1 MNKLPIAVA
10 VIIQLMCHRGVQTD
24 DSNGGGA
31 LSAQT
36 LGALCTLGGNLKKAH
51 HTMIAN
57 LKSENAATEDHL
69 KKLRILTALHYCN
82 QTEIETQSVLQRLMI
97 SDYIETT
104 DAKAI
109 AAEAA
114 IKATAKAAYWPGR
127 LDEIVKLAQQM
138 TKTATDAAGSI
149 CLANVAPDATTDNGI
164 IHSAALTGG
173 GLEHCNSGPSDE
185 PPSSTFDLQTASLL
199 QTIHSKTKVY
209 AKKPTT
215 AACVLTTVDSGK
227 WYKTGGGPSVLKLA
241 GDAIEMTAQSADNA
255 PNPQSLGTTASDG
268 THTTTPGSA
277 MHDAVSAIAKAA
289 TQTKAP
295 QLKTPNLLAEDA
307 WEEAKK
313 DKLLQ
318 EALNPSEDVTAKYTD
333 GLPKSQEVAY
343 KRISKLYKEL
353 GTKLEQLTSGGEF
366 EQRLRS
372 LHKAKKSCNLNK
384 GGSIEQESD
393 RQDDKCAKKNKTACE
408 NAKCKWEGTNEK
420 GDCKPKEGEE
430 QTNTAGTGAGAGD
443 EGKTTVKCTEYDSK
457 GKCEEVNKRKDKPL
471 CGWRKGK
478 DNEDD
483 KDTEKCR
490 SSSFLARKQL
500 ALMAAAFVAS
510 LF

>member
-1 MNKLPIAVA
+1 MNKLPITVA
-10 VIIQLMCHRGVQTD
+10 FIVQLMSHRGVAAVDT
-24 DSNGGGA
+24 NGGGA

-57 LKSENAATEDHL
+57 LKSEDDTTEQHL
-69 KKLRILTALHYCN
+69 KKLRILAALLYCN
-82 QTEIETQSVLQRLMI
+82 ETEIETQSALHRLML
-97 SDYIETT
+97 SDYVETSN
-104 DAKAI
+104 AKAI

-127 LDEIVKLAQQM
+127 LDEIVNVAQQM
-138 TKTATDAAGSI
+138 TTTPTDADGSI
-149 CLANVAPDATTDNGI
+149 CLANVAADAPTAQGM
-164 IHSAALTGG
+164 IHSATLTGH
-173 GLEHCNSGPSDE
+173 GLEACATRPSDDAPE
-185 PPSSTFDLQTASLL
+185 GSFDLQTAPLL
-199 QTIHSKTKVY
+199 TAIHSKAHVYTK
-209 AKKPTT
+209 APAT
-215 AACVLTTVDSGK
+215 AACVLTKVDTGR
-227 WYKTGGGPSVLKLA
+227 WYNTNAGPTVLKLA
-241 GDAIEMTAQSADNA
+241 GDAIQMTAQSADNA

-289 TQTKAP
+289 TQAKAP

-333 GLPKSQEVAY
+333 GLPNSQEVAY

-408 NAKCKWEGTNEK
+408 NAKCK
-420 GDCKPKEGEE
+420 
-430 QTNTAGTGAGAGD
+430 
-443 EGKTTVKCTEYDSK
+443 
-457 GKCEEVNKRKDKPL
+457 
-471 CGWRKGK
+471 
-478 DNEDD
+478 
-483 KDTEKCR
+483 
-490 SSSFLARKQL
+490 
-500 ALMAAAFVAS
+500 
-510 LF
+510 

>member
-31 LSAQT
+31 LSAKT

-138 TKTATDAAGSI
+138 TTTATDAAGSI

-164 IHSAALTGG
+164 IHSAALTGN
-173 GLEHCNSGPSDE
+173 GLEHCRTAPTDDD
-185 PPSSTFDLQTASLL
+185 PATKFDLQPTNLL
-199 QTIHSKTKVY
+199 QTIHGKTKVY
-209 AKKPTT
+209 AKKPGS
-215 AACVLTTVDSGK
+215 AACVLIKVASGR
-227 WYKTGGGPSVLKLA
+227 WYQTGTGPNVLSLA
-241 GDAIEMTAQSADNA
+241 GGAIQMTAQNGNTA
-255 PNPQSLGTTASDG
+255 PTQQSVGTANNGG
-268 THTTTPGSA
+268 THTTKPGT
-277 MHDAVSAIAKAA
+277 HLHTAVSAVKAAA
-289 TQTKAP
+289 TQVKAK
-295 QLKTPNLLAEDA
+295 QLKTPTLLAEDA

-313 DKLLQ
+313 DRLLQ
-318 EALNPSEDVTAKYTD
+318 ASINPSEDIDTKYTD
-333 GLPKSQEVAY
+333 GLPKSQEAAY
-343 KRISKLYKEL
+343 KRIYKLYKEL
-353 GTKLEQLTSGGEF
+353 GTKFEQLTSGGEF

-372 LHKAKKSCNLNK
+372 LHKAKK
-384 GGSIEQESD
+384 
-393 RQDDKCAKKNKTACE
+393 
-408 NAKCKWEGTNEK
+408 
-420 GDCKPKEGEE
+420 
-430 QTNTAGTGAGAGD
+430 
-443 EGKTTVKCTEYDSK
+443 
-457 GKCEEVNKRKDKPL
+457 
-471 CGWRKGK
+471 
-478 DNEDD
+478 
-483 KDTEKCR
+483 
-490 SSSFLARKQL
+490 
-500 ALMAAAFVAS
+500 VAT
-510 LF
+510 